1 LKRRQD
7 SLEQHQA
14 FADSLPGSVHNIH
27 IWTPSQDQDESEGDG
42 EQERLQSY
50 IRHHE

>member
-1 LKRRQD
+1 VPLAPNP
-7 SLEQHQA
+7 L
-14 FADSLPGSVHNIH
+14 